1 MDAKPLLLALFL
13 APAAL
18 AADPYGHREL
28 SQRIEAQQLHLEQM
42 NRDQEQADQHAE
54 VMRRLDQIE
63 RQQRPQPVPA
73 AAAGGYYPELMRNQ
87 CLAFPQT
94 PGCQ

>member
-13 APAAL
+13 APLAFAGEWDAL
-18 AADPYGHREL
+18 ER
-28 SQRIEAQQLHLEQM
+28 QM
-42 NRDQEQADQHAE
+42 EKNDQMFRDMDTDARHVEILQ
-54 VMRRLDQIE
+54 RLDQIE
-63 RQQRPQPVPA
+63 RQQRPQPAPTA
-73 AAAGGYYPELMRNQ
+73 QEGGYYPELMRNQ

>member
-63 RQQRPQPVPA
+63 RRQRPQPTPA
-73 AAAGGYYPELMRNQ
+73 AEGGYYPELMRNQ